1 MTEAGLHAT
10 VDTSFTT
17 MRRDMFTSGL
27 AAQIGGNAFIVWCA
41 IKYFADYS
49 TGKAWPGM
57 RAIADKVGLGLGSV
71 KRAIDVLVDA
81 KLVRVV
87 GAHSKQRGQ
96 TYVAT
101 ERLLVTVGHTVLC
114 TVVIDYVPSHLPETM
129 QAIEQAIR
137 EGKPHP
143 KAFANCTI
151 IPGNGFVWDA
161 SRGVLENARLPVTEI
176 QQAAAPAKHLDTARA
191 ILGMPPKKCAG

>member
-1 MTEAGLHAT
+1 MIEQGLHAT

-57 RAIADKVGLGLGSV
+57 RAIAEKVGLSLGSV
-71 KRAIDVLVDA
+71 KNAIDILEEA

-87 GAHSKQRGQ
+87 QAHNKQRGQ

-101 ERLLVTVGHTVLC
+101 ERLLVTVGQTVLC
-114 TVVIDYVPSHLPETM
+114 TVVIDYVPSHLQETLSE
-129 QAIEQAIR
+129 IEEALR

-151 IPGNGFVWDA
+151 IPGDNFTWDA
-161 SRGVLENARLPVTEI
+161 EKGVLRNQTLPVTKL
-176 QQAAAPAKHLDTARA
+176 QQPRPKTEHLDAARA
-191 ILGMPPKKCAG
+191 ILGMPKKRAG

>member
-1 MTEAGLHAT
+1 MIDQGLQAT

-57 RAIADKVGLGLGSV
+57 RAIAEKVGLSLGSV
-71 KRAIDVLVDA
+71 KNAIDILEDA

-87 GAHSKQRGQ
+87 QAHNKKRGQ

-101 ERLLVTVGHTVLC
+101 ERLLVTVGQTVLC
-114 TVVIDYVPSHLPETM
+114 TVVIDYVPSHLPETLA
-129 QAIEQAIR
+129 AIAEAIR

-143 KAFANCTI
+143 NAFANCSI
-151 IPGNGFVWDA
+151 IPGENFTWDQA
-161 SRGVLENARLPVTEI
+161 AGVLRNAELPVTKL
-176 QQAAAPAKHLDTARA
+176 QQAKPPTEHLDAARA
-191 ILGMPPKKCAG
+191 ILGMPKKKAG

>member
-1 MTEAGLHAT
+1 MTEQGLHAT

-57 RAIADKVGLGLGSV
+57 RAIAEKCGISLGSV
-71 KRAIDVLVDA
+71 KNAIDVLEEA

-87 GAHSKQRGQ
+87 HGHNRKRGQ

-101 ERLLVTVGHTVLC
+101 ERLLVTVGQTVLC
-114 TVVIDYVPSHLPETM
+114 TIVLDYVPAHLPTTM
-129 QAIEQAIR
+129 KAIEDAIR

-151 IPGNGFVWDA
+151 IPGNGFTWNADA
-161 SRGVLENARLPVTEI
+161 GVLENARLPITEVS
-176 QQAAAPAKHLDTARA
+176 QTKPQEHLDMARA
-191 ILGMPPKKCAG
+191 ILGLPPKKKAG

>member
-1 MTEAGLHAT
+1 MIDHGLQAT

-57 RAIADKVGLGLGSV
+57 RAIAEKVGLSLGSV
-71 KRAIDVLVDA
+71 KNAIDILEEA
-81 KLVRVV
+81 KLVRVIQ
-87 GAHSKQRGQ
+87 AHNKTRGQ

-101 ERLLVTVGHTVLC
+101 ERLLVTVGQTVLC
-114 TVVIDYVPSHLPETM
+114 TVVIDYVPSHLPETFK
-129 QAIEQAIR
+129 AIEEAIR
-137 EGKPHP
+137 DGKPHP
-143 KAFANCTI
+143 NAFANCTI
-151 IPGNGFVWDA
+151 IPGENFAWDA
-161 SRGVLENARLPVTEI
+161 AKGVLTNATLPVTQL
-176 QQAAAPAKHLDTARA
+176 QQPRPAAEHLDQARA
-191 ILGMPPKKCAG
+191 ILGMTKKKAG

>member
-1 MTEAGLHAT
+1 MTEPGLQAT

-17 MRRDMFTSGL
+17 MRRDMFSSGL
-27 AAQIGGNAFIVWCA
+27 AAQIGGNAFMVWCA
-41 IKYFADYS
+41 IKYFADYN

-57 RAIADKVGLGLGSV
+57 RAIAEKVGLSLGSV
-71 KRAIDVLVDA
+71 KNAIDVLKDA

-87 GAHSKQRGQ
+87 HGHNKQRGQ
-96 TYVAT
+96 TYIAT
-101 ERLLVTVGHTVLC
+101 ERLLVTVGNTVLC
-114 TVVIDYVPSHLPETM
+114 TVVIDYVPTHLPATI

-151 IPGNGFVWDA
+151 IPGSGFAWNA
-161 SRGVLENARLPVTEI
+161 EQGVLENHQLHVTEI
-176 QQAAAPAKHLDTARA
+176 NQARPAAKHLDAARA
-191 ILGMPPKKCAG
+191 MLGMPPKKSTG

>member
-1 MTEAGLHAT
+1 MIDQGLRAT

-57 RAIADKVGLGLGSV
+57 RAIAEKVGLSLGSV
-71 KRAIDVLVDA
+71 KNAIDTLEEA
-81 KLVRVV
+81 KLVRVIQT
-87 GAHSKQRGQ
+87 HNRTRGQ

-101 ERLLVTVGHTVLC
+101 ERLLVTVGNTVLC
-114 TVVIDYVPSHLPETM
+114 TIVLDYVPSHLPSTL
-129 QAIEQAIR
+129 QAIEQAIK

-151 IPGNGFVWDA
+151 IPGNGFAWDPTE
-161 SRGVLENARLPVTEI
+161 GVLKNEKLPITEVS
-176 QQAAAPAKHLDTARA
+176 QTKTQEHLDMARA
-191 ILGMPPKKCAG
+191 ILQLPPKKKAG

>member
-1 MTEAGLHAT
+1 MTELPGLQAT

-57 RAIADKVGLGLGSV
+57 RAIAEKVGLSLGSV
-71 KRAIDVLVDA
+71 KNAIDVLVDA

-87 GAHSKQRGQ
+87 SGHSKVRGQ

-101 ERLLVTVGHTVLC
+101 ERLLVTVGQTVLC
-114 TVVIDYVPSHLPETM
+114 TVVIDYVPSHLPETVR
-129 QAIEQAIR
+129 AIEQAIL

-151 IPGNGFVWDA
+151 IPGDGFAWDA
-161 SRGVLENARLPVTEI
+161 SKGVLENARLPVTEI
-176 QQAAAPAKHLDTARA
+176 QRVSPPTKHLDAARA
-191 ILGMPPKKCAG
+191 ILGMPPKK